1 MSIIEYIRSRLVDF
15 FKYSLFGILKLMI
28 IFRLLVGSVGGGV
41 GRGFF
46 IRLDFF
52 IFLEDL
58 SFFLL
63 LVEKLVSVFF
73 RILV

>member
-1 MSIIEYIRSRLVDF
+1 MDIIGYIRSLLVDF

-46 IRLDFF
+46 IRFDFF

-58 SFFLL
+58 LFFLL

>member
-1 MSIIEYIRSRLVDF
+1 
-15 FKYSLFGILKLMI
+15 MI
-28 IFRLLVGSVGGGV
+28 IFRLLVGLVGGGV

-58 SFFLL
+58 SFFLS

>member
-1 MSIIEYIRSRLVDF
+1 MDIIGYIRSRLVDF

-52 IFLEDL
+52 IFLEDF
-58 SFFLL
+58 SFFLS

>member
-1 MSIIEYIRSRLVDF
+1 MDIIGYIRSRLVDF

-58 SFFLL
+58 LFFLS